1 MKKKA
6 ILILFLLSFAAPSLA
21 ATIGGPE
28 ITIPEESLYLKK
40 QEAVNKTLDRL
51 GEYNMDIKGVVEL
64 DFIAKRKLATSFE
77 STALELKGQS
87 YMLKFSN
94 NFYNVFE
101 PYIKIGTSDFEV
113 EWKQNAL
120 GINVETKPGFV
131 WAMGAKLKLCE
142 FKDSGVKLTLDGQY
156 RDIDLDIDIINQNP
170 ATSEVF
176 QIKELQMALL
186 ASKKFVLPLGM
197 RDYYIV
203 PYTGLTFSWLDVD
216 VSFWGPSN
224 AFYSTYKATDENNVG
239 LVFGCDVMPS
249 LLSWYLMNF
258 EIRLLNETA
267 FSFGGTVKF

>member
-1 MKKKA
+1 MKKV
-6 ILILFLLSFAAPSLA
+6 ILIVFFLGFTVPSMA

-51 GEYNMDIKGVVEL
+51 SAYNMDIKGIVEL
-64 DFIAKRKLATSFE
+64 EFITKRKLATSFE
-77 STALELKGQS
+77 STEVELKGQS

-94 NFYNVFE
+94 NFYDTFE

-113 EWKQNAL
+113 EWDQ
-120 GINVETKPGFV
+120 GGRSINVETEPGFV
-131 WAMGAKLKLCE
+131 LAIGAKLKLCE
-142 FKDSGVKLTLDGQY
+142 FEDSGVKLTLDGQY
-156 RDIDLDIDIINQNP
+156 RDIDLDIDKVNQNP

-186 ASKKFVLPLGM
+186 ASKKFVLPVGM

-216 VSFWGPSN
+216 VSFWGPSG
-224 AFYSTYKATDENNVG
+224 ALYSTWNATDENNVG
-239 LVFGCDVMPS
+239 LVLGCDVMPS

-258 EIRLLNETA
+258 EIRLFNETA
-267 FSFGGTVKF
+267 FSLGGTVKF